1 MFAEADRDNT
11 GELDIEEFRAKLKE
25 IDPKMDDG
33 LIEKTFQLVD
43 EDGSGTVSYAEF
55 RKHMWRRQGGTVYR
69 SIRATC
75 DLSAASTRCSSCRFI
90 SSLTYLR

>member
-11 GELDIEEFRAKLKE
+11 GELDIDEFRAKLKD
-25 IDPKMDDG
+25 IDPNMDDG

-43 EDGSGTVSYAEF
+43 EDGSGTVSYEEF

-69 SIRATC
+69 SIHAT
-75 DLSAASTRCSSCRFI
+75 LYLAAALTRSSR
-90 SSLTYLR
+90 